1 MNILL
6 SIVVWLIGIAF
17 LTIMFPVTFIIWLLA
32 IPFDKKRAVI
42 HWVLVYESILLTRL
56 VPIWQVR
63 FEGRENA
70 LKNKTFVII
79 SNHQSIMDIL
89 FLNELRMR
97 FKWIST
103 IETTRTPFIGWYL
116 RMADYITVDRGNS
129 ESKEEMLL
137 KSYSCLKNGT
147 SIMIFPEGTRSQDKQ
162 IAFFKRGA
170 FQLAI
175 SARVPILPVV
185 IDGTGGVLPK
195 HGLIF
200 SGGHK
205 IRVKILKPVYPDS
218 FGTSDPDELAGKL
231 RKLMIPVLNDLRNL

>member
-17 LTIMFPVTFIIWLLA
+17 LTIMFPVTFIIWIIAL
-32 IPFDKKRAVI
+32 PFDKKRVVI
-42 HWVLVYESILLTRL
+42 HWVLVYESIILTRL
-56 VPIWQVR
+56 VPIWKVR
-63 FEGRENA
+63 FEGRENTI
-70 LKNKTFVII
+70 KNKTFVII
-79 SNHQSIMDIL
+79 SNHQSMMDIL
-89 FLNELRMR
+89 FLNELKMR
-97 FKWIST
+97 FKWISK
-103 IETTRTPFIGWYL
+103 IETTKVPFIGWYL

-129 ESKEEMLL
+129 ESKEEMLM
-137 KSYSCLKNGT
+137 KSYSCLKDGT
-147 SIMIFPEGTRSQDKQ
+147 SLMIFPEGTRSPDKQ

-175 SARVPILPVV
+175 SARMPILPIV

-205 IRVKILKPVYPDS
+205 INIKILEPVYPDS
-218 FGTSDPDELAGKL
+218 FETTDPEELAAKL
-231 RKLMIPVLNDLRNL
+231 RALMIPVLNDLRKV